1 MVRQDKF
8 KVGDKVTP
16 HREGPF
22 YFHGEFRDLFDREWI
37 KPDGIYT
44 VSKVVDVPYEPSYES
59 GGQSNWGSMGHTQ
72 HISIAEDPEPSG
84 DYPNWSG
91 AWWALVPNDIK
102 EN

>member
-44 VSKVVDVPYEPSYES
+44 VSKVVDVDDEAALI
-59 GGQSNWGSMGHTQ
+59 GMGHTQ
-72 HISIAEDPEPSG
+72 HISIAEDTALLG

-91 AWWALVPNDIK
+91 AWWALVPEESSNAV
-102 EN
+102 